1 MRLTVGTIG
10 VAMLTV
16 IASGCLGGSGTTRP
30 PRPQTRV
37 VIQTPVG
44 LPARSL
50 AAITARCPALAR
62 CRSQRVPNTR
72 PRRWVLVAARTL
84 TCDPDRG
91 GYAHPGAACQALR
104 DLARLEAHPT
114 GVACG
119 CIVEVEPPSLI
130 VGRLDGKPISLALGA
145 CALCGLPAHAG
156 RDASVL
162 FPA

>member
-1 MRLTVGTIG
+1 
-10 VAMLTV
+10 
-16 IASGCLGGSGTTRP
+16 
-30 PRPQTRV
+30 
-37 VIQTPVG
+37 
-44 LPARSL
+44 
-50 AAITARCPALAR
+50 
-62 CRSQRVPNTR
+62 
-72 PRRWVLVAARTL
+72 VLVATRIL

-91 GYAHPGAACQALR
+91 GYPHPVAACQALR

-130 VGRLDGKPISLALGA
+130 VGRLDGKPISLELGS